1 MIQRSIKVRVIN
13 AKPVCDPI
21 DWHVHAN
28 VHCHYRVA
36 FAFLCL
42 ELKSQLFCALIP
54 CCHGFFKLLFQ
65 VVLSFLAS
73 EAKKHKGTKKSQ
85 GVINFSQ
92 DEKGQD
98 HQGTLLSYIL

>member
-13 AKPVCDPI
+13 AKPVCEPI

-36 FAFLCL
+36 FLCFNSL
-42 ELKSQLFCALIP
+42 LSW
-54 CCHGFFKLLFQ
+54 LFQ
-65 VVLSFLAS
+65 AEMNFFLSFLAS

-98 HQGTLLSYIL
+98 HQGTLLSCIL